1 MNGLQAKDLDTEIQ
15 DTSIHKVL
23 QEHTITLCGQK
34 DIAFDYQRDAVFSKE
49 FLPLHE
55 NGTTLQALDSNGGVL
70 DEEIYYSIGGGFVQ
84 IPCIERNAFGAIKA
98 ISAARMAMT
107 RKSTPKVG
115 LDEVIKTM
123 YETGKDMNY
132 KYKETALGG
141 LAKNLSVC

>member
-1 MNGLQAKDLDTEIQ
+1 
-15 DTSIHKVL
+15 
-23 QEHTITLCGQK
+23 
-34 DIAFDYQRDAVFSKE
+34 
-49 FLPLHE
+49 
-55 NGTTLQALDSNGGVL
+55 
-70 DEEIYYSIGGGFVQ
+70 
-84 IPCIERNAFGAIKA
+84 IKA

-141 LAKNLSVC
+141 LAKNLNVC

>member
-1 MNGLQAKDLDTEIQ
+1 MKRHIIL
-15 DTSIHKVL
+15 
-23 QEHTITLCGQK
+23 
-34 DIAFDYQRDAVFSKE
+34 
-49 FLPLHE
+49 
-55 NGTTLQALDSNGGVL
+55 
-70 DEEIYYSIGGGFVQ
+70 IGGGFVQ

-98 ISAARMAMT
+98 ISAAKMAMT
-107 RKSTPKVG
+107 RKNTPKVG

>member
-1 MNGLQAKDLDTEIQ
+1 MAAGAMATALGADAHKACNAAEMAMEHHLGLTCDP
-15 DTSIHKVL
+15 V
-23 QEHTITLCGQK
+23 
-34 DIAFDYQRDAVFSKE
+34 
-49 FLPLHE
+49 
-55 NGTTLQALDSNGGVL
+55 GGL
-70 DEEIYYSIGGGFVQ
+70 VQ

-132 KYKETALGG
+132 KYKETSLGG
-141 LAKNLSVC
+141 LAKNLTVC